1 MSCIQLLSLLTLSA
15 SLLIIMS
22 YSSYSDLKS
31 ANILIDSTFR
41 AKVSASIPVMLNR
54 TEYVCG
60 ALLNKEAIGHNQV
73 IYTIS
78 FCTFTKKPPPSF
90 PCNGSH
96 RLLILDSLLRKRL
109 T

>member
-41 AKVSASIPVMLNR
+41 AKVSATSFTVSIPVIVLGLMNM
-54 TEYVCG
+54 G
-60 ALLNKEAIGHNQV
+60 
-73 IYTIS
+73 S
-78 FCTFTKKPPPSF
+78 KPW
-90 PCNGSH
+90 
-96 RLLILDSLLRKRL
+96 
-109 T
+109 